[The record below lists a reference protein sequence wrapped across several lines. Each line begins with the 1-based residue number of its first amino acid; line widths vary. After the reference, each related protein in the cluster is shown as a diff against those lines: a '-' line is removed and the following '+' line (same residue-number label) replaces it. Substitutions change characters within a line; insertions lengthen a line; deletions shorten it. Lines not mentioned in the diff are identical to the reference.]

1 MRLFT
6 GTVRRRRSFRQH
18 IARTS
23 PLTNILEHILLSSL
37 SIRTKLLVNVAFP
50 LVAILGLA
58 AVAYPTFETV
68 KVNGPQYGKIRAAKD
83 LEADILPPP
92 GFGVEA
98 FLDAGL
104 LIEAPNLQ
112 RRNQLATEIRRLH
125 DEFTSTHT
133 KWQADLAKNDA
144 IRGAMSDASKR
155 GEELFAAIQLR
166 LVGPSE
172 QFFDADPIAAS
183 AAREQAKATYAKE
196 LLPLFESH
204 KVAVNESVRLSLE
217 RQDSVEA
224 ETRSLVSSRLLL
236 MAVATLSAF
245 ALIALVASTIAR
257 SIRKPIQAL
266 TDSARNTAEH
276 ELPETVARIQAGGS
290 ADTHEIRSAFADNT
304 DEIGELARAFDSMH
318 ASSVRLAAEQARIR
332 RNVAD
337 NLINIGRRSQGL
349 LKRNLSQLTKMENDE
364 RDAVKLDQL
373 FRLDHLTTRMR
384 RNAESILVLA
394 GSESPKVWAQPMPVE
409 DMVRSALGQIEAY
422 DRVELGHLDLA
433 RLRGN
438 AIGDLSHLL
447 AELLENATQFSP
459 PKSRVTVF
467 GKQRLDGYLLVIS
480 DDGVGMTAAEFER
493 VNNVLNNPAEFDTE
507 ATKVL
512 GHIVVG
518 RLALRHGVR
527 VRVTE
532 SATTGVAAQ
541 ILIPRNL
548 IEDDVP
554 LEAPGSWVGAADGL
568 SSGPGTNLGSS
579 GPATNLGESVDDSS
593 GFVPSPDSS
602 GFVPSPDSSGFVPS
616 PDSWSALVN
625 AGNTSTAAVSEAPSA
640 PTFIT
645 TSTPASSTPDAS
657 TPAVWASAPLASAAP
672 VSVASVPSP
681 GLPVRQAGLSPLQ
694 SRAAQVNQPGIVT
707 PSGDAQF
714 GTPSQSALAT
724 EALPSRVR
732 PAQSAQSAQPAQ
744 SAQSEGSLTQRVRGA
759 QLPVTTLT
767 PNVAAEPRDAS
778 AMRTALSSL
787 QRGMEAAKSDPAIHG
802 TQSQTNSSPP
812 TAFPN
817 TKDSL

>member
-1 MRLFT
+1 M
-6 GTVRRRRSFRQH
+6 
-18 IARTS
+18 
-23 PLTNILEHILLSSL
+23 LSSL

-50 LVAILGLA
+50 LVAIVGLA

-104 LIEAPNLQ
+104 LIESPNVQ
-112 RRNQLATEIRRLH
+112 RRNQLVTEIRRLH
-125 DEFTSTHT
+125 DEFTSTHK
-133 KWQADLAKNDA
+133 KWQTDLGKSDA

-155 GEELFAAIQLR
+155 GEELFAAMQLR

-172 QFFDADPIAAS
+172 QFFDADPIAAA
-183 AAREQAKATYAKE
+183 AAREQAKAAYAKE

-217 RQDSVEA
+217 RQASVET

-290 ADTHEIRSAFADNT
+290 ADTTEIRSEFADNT

-422 DRVELGHLDLA
+422 DRVDLGHLDLA

-541 ILIPRNL
+541 ILIPRSL

-554 LEAPGSWVGAADGL
+554 VESPGSWIGADDGL
-568 SSGPGTNLGSS
+568 TSGLGTT
-579 GPATNLGESVDDSS
+579 PVHLGEPVGSLNSSASVSA
-593 GFVPSPDSS
+593 VPSALALATSS
-602 GFVPSPDSSGFVPS
+602 TSGSTSS
-616 PDSWSALVN
+616 SASAQGV
-625 AGNTSTAAVSEAPSA
+625 AVVAPTPSA
-640 PTFIT
+640 PQ
-645 TSTPASSTPDAS
+645 
-657 TPAVWASAPLASAAP
+657 AVPN
-672 VSVASVPSP
+672 
-681 GLPVRQAGLSPLQ
+681 AG
-694 SRAAQVNQPGIVT
+694 
-707 PSGDAQF
+707 
-714 GTPSQSALAT
+714 LAT

-732 PAQSAQSAQPAQ
+732 PAQSAPAD
-744 SAQSEGSLTQRVRGA
+744 GSLTQRVRGA

-767 PNVAAEPRDAS
+767 PNIAAEPRDAT
-778 AMRTALSSL
+778 AMRSALSSL
-787 QRGMEAAKSDPAIHG
+787 QRGMEAAKSDPNIHG
-802 TQSQTNSSPP
+802 TQSQANSPTNSQSNSQTNSPSP
-812 TAFPN
+812 TPT

>member
-1 MRLFT
+1 
-6 GTVRRRRSFRQH
+6 
-18 IARTS
+18 
-23 PLTNILEHILLSSL
+23 LLSSL
-37 SIRTKLLVNVAFP
+37 SIRTKLLINVAFP
-50 LVAILGLA
+50 LVAVLGLA

-68 KVNGPQYGKIRAAKD
+68 KVNGPQYDKIRAAKD

-98 FLDAGL
+98 FLDARL
-104 LIEAPNLQ
+104 LIDAPNLQ

-125 DEFTSTHT
+125 QEFTSTHT
-133 KWQADLAKNDA
+133 KWQAELGRDDA

-155 GEELFAAIQLR
+155 GEELFEGIQLR
-166 LVGPSE
+166 LIGPSE
-172 QFFDADPIAAS
+172 QFFDADPIAAD
-183 AAREQAKATYAKE
+183 AAREQAKESYAKE

-204 KVAVNESVRLSLE
+204 KVAVSESVRLSLE
-217 RQDSVEA
+217 RQSSVET

-236 MAVATLSAF
+236 MLIATMSAF
-245 ALIALVASTIAR
+245 GLIALVASTIAR

-276 ELPETVARIQAGGS
+276 ELPETVARIQAGGN
-290 ADTHEIRSAFADNT
+290 ADTNDIRSEFAENT

-373 FRLDHLTTRMR
+373 YRLDHLTTRMR

-394 GSESPKVWAQPMPVE
+394 GSESPKVWAQPMPVD

-422 DRVELGHLDLA
+422 DRVDIGHLDLA

-459 PKSRVTVF
+459 PKSRVSVF

-480 DDGVGMTAAEFER
+480 DDGVGMTVGEFER

-541 ILIPRNL
+541 ILIPRSL

-554 LEAPGSWVGAADGL
+554 VEAGPWVGANQPVETGGSFDPASARAVQSEVL
-568 SSGPGTNLGSS
+568 PQNVSG
-579 GPATNLGESVDDSS
+579 
-593 GFVPSPDSS
+593 
-602 GFVPSPDSSGFVPS
+602 
-616 PDSWSALVN
+616 DSWSELVN
-625 AGNTSTAAVSEAPSA
+625 AGNTGDSANSGHMSETVNTGNMGNTANTANTANMALAVSPTNISTFSPSA
-640 PTFIT
+640 PVFL
-645 TSTPASSTPDAS
+645 SPGPS
-657 TPAVWASAPLASAAP
+657 AVSPSPAPLAAPGSNTAGPSTPGVFDTVGNAAT
-672 VSVASVPSP
+672 A
-681 GLPVRQAGLSPLQ
+681 GLPVRQPGLSPLQ
-694 SRAAQVNQPGIVT
+694 ARAAQISQPAVLNPAEARPVGSALSTDRQAGSGAPATNAAGPT
-707 PSGDAQF
+707 PSPG
-714 GTPSQSALAT
+714 QSALSTDRQAGSG
-724 EALPSRVR
+724 APGD
-732 PAQSAQSAQPAQ
+732 
-744 SAQSEGSLTQRVRGA
+744 GSLTQRVRGA

-767 PNVAAEPRDAS
+767 PTVAAEPRDAS
-778 AMRTALSSL
+778 AMRSALSSL
-787 QRGMEAAKSDPAIHG
+787 QRGMEAAQLHNSQSTTPLISPA
-802 TQSQTNSSPP
+802 
-812 TAFPN
+812 
-817 TKDSL
+817 KDSL